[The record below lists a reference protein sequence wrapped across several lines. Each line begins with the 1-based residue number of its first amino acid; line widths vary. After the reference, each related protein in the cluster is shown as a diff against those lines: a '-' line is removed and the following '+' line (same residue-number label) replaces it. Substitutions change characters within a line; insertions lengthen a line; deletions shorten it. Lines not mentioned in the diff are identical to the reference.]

1 MWMFLPLVLCIAVV
15 YRATRARSLDK
26 MPRATLFT
34 FVNIS
39 VGMVAIAAAF
49 YLVNQVALRLF
60 P

>member
-1 MWMFLPLVLCIAVV
+1 
-15 YRATRARSLDK
+15 
-26 MPRATLFT
+26 MPRATLLT

-49 YLVNQVALRLF
+49 YLINQVALRLF